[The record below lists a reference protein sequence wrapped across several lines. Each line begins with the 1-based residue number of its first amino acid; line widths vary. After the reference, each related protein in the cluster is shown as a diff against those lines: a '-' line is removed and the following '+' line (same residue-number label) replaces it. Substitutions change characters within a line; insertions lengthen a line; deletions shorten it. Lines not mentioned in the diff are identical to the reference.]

1 MGEGFHPET
10 LLIDIS
16 IPSSSMTLDIKPHVI
31 YILHVQLTMKSYTL
45 KKRYS
50 EFCTLHKQLLE
61 VTGCAPPVELPPKYY
76 LLNIFSKPSLI
87 EERRRGLEAYV
98 IGIHRSEDTCWR
110 LSPPWRQFL
119 KLPVYAIGRPMISA
133 DNSAI
138 QLSDQSWMRLFHETK
153 SLLQEAKRHVS
164 RRGYLEGAIASQV
177 TRVSSIKGFCTIHS
191 SLEQLSQGLDNRN
204 IHTSIGE
211 RELWRRK
218 DLLENMK
225 REYAFLEHIVYN
237 NNQIKHD
244 IPSSIQT
251 WKDCETSFTRCNL
264 DRIPETERTRELS
277 SVGLIH
283 LQKDILNKQDEQ
295 LGAFLPILRKQKEIV
310 TAIADELD
318 MQNDMLNELDESV
331 QKTHL
336 KLKSAKK
343 KSEQLK

>member
-1 MGEGFHPET
+1 MAEESHPES
-10 LLIDIS
+10 LLIDIN
-16 IPSSSMTLDIKPHVI
+16 IPSSSMSLDTKPHVI
-31 YILHVQLTMKSYTL
+31 YILHVQLTIKSYTL

-50 EFCTLHKQLLE
+50 EFCVLHKQLQE
-61 VTGCAPPVELPPKYY
+61 VTGRAPPVGFPPKYY
-76 LLNIFSKPSLI
+76 LLNISSKPSLI

-98 IGIHRSEDTCWR
+98 VGIHRSEDPCWR
-110 LSPPWRQFL
+110 SSPPWRQFL
-119 KLPVYAIGRPMISA
+119 KLPVYAIGRSMISV
-133 DNSAI
+133 DNSTM
-138 QLSDQSWMRLFHETK
+138 QLSDQSWIRLFHETK

-164 RRGYLEGAIASQV
+164 RRGYIEGAVASQL

-191 SLEQLSQGLDNRN
+191 SLEQLSQGLDNRD

-225 REYAFLEHIVYN
+225 REYAFLEHIIYN

-251 WKDCETSFTRCNL
+251 WKDCETSFARCKP
-264 DRIPETERTRELS
+264 DRIPETEQTRKLS

-295 LGAFLPILRKQKEIV
+295 FGAFLPILRKQKDIV
-310 TAIADELD
+310 TAIADELG